1 MPRRPVLNRVLHVDS
16 YWSSDQGLAA
26 LLVSVALLMFV
37 FLPLEASGLLGHG
50 WMFLMD
56 VWVAGVI
63 LAGASALG
71 WRKVQRGVMVLGL
84 ALILAML
91 ALRLVAREI
100 PVAWTEAVSSAVSV
114 VVFALLTALILA
126 QVFREGPTTR
136 YRILGAVAAYLL
148 LGLTWAEAYRL
159 LDVLR
164 AGSLQGVQWHPGG
177 YNLSTFVYFSL
188 ATLTTAGYGDIVPVS
203 VAARA
208 LANLESLVGQLFP
221 AVLLARLVS
230 LSVASGKSRGE

>member
-1 MPRRPVLNRVLHVDS
+1 MPRSHALHKVLPDG
-16 YWSSDQGLAA
+16 YWSSDRGLAA
-26 LLVSVALLMFV
+26 LLVSVAMLMFV
-37 FLPLEASGLLGHG
+37 FLPLEASGLLGRG

-71 WRKVQRGVMVLGL
+71 WRAVQRGVLVLGCAIVL
-84 ALILAML
+84 AVL
-91 ALRLVAREI
+91 ALRLLAHGVPAT
-100 PVAWTEAVSSAVSV
+100 WTEAVASAVSA

-126 QVFREGPTTR
+126 QTFREGPTTR

-148 LGLTWAEAYRL
+148 LGLTWAEAYRFV
-159 LDVLR
+159 DVLR
-164 AGSLQGVQWHPGG
+164 PGSLQGLVWQPGG
-177 YNLSTFVYFSL
+177 LNLASFVYFSL
-188 ATLTTAGYGDIVPVS
+188 STLTTAGYGDIVPVS
-203 VAARA
+203 LPARA

-230 LSVASGKSRGE
+230 LSLLSSRSRGE